1 MSARVPEPCDVP
13 SGEHVEPVRFF
24 TTGWRCAAHRPGRS
38 VPPPPA
44 RYQPSKLTPAQRD
57 LIRRR
62 VADGETVR
70 DLAVEFGVS
79 SRTIRNHT

>member
-1 MSARVPEPCDVP
+1 M
-13 SGEHVEPVRFF
+13 
-24 TTGWRCAAHRPGRS
+24 
-38 VPPPPA
+38 PA

-57 LIRRR
+57 EIRRR

-70 DLAVEFGVS
+70 ALAAEFGVS